1 VWHAWGDQM
10 AGALSE
16 AGQALHDRALI
27 RSAVAEA
34 GAFIPHVLAQGGG
47 EGGWT
52 PAPSDRSQIA
62 YGADAL
68 LQNLLRTA
76 RASGRRSFSRL
87 AGIAAAWY
95 FGNNPAG
102 RRIYDRATGRTFDG
116 IEADGKLN
124 PNSGAESTIHG
135 LLSMI
140 ALDGRPRVR
149 TMALRARR
157 AARESWRLLEAESGV
172 LSGAAELIEPQETAT
187 DEGAFSGNGY
197 VRLAPG
203 GALTLRVRLAHR
215 RRFRAL
221 PAFWRQAPLRALG
234 TVYRFG
240 GKSFGDVWQGGA
252 GPRGVTPEPGYL
264 DDRGRGLPV
273 DFDALLLEP
282 EIERL
287 LLSAGG
293 ATHGI
298 LRSAAPTRRL
308 VRLRLGPGLYR
319 AFAYDARGR
328 LRERATGSAGRLAA
342 PVVPG
347 GFTYLLGARRAG

>member
-1 VWHAWGDQM
+1 
-10 AGALSE
+10 
-16 AGQALHDRALI
+16 
-27 RSAVAEA
+27 
-34 GAFIPHVLAQGGG
+34 
-47 EGGWT
+47 
-52 PAPSDRSQIA
+52 
-62 YGADAL
+62 
-68 LQNLLRTA
+68 
-76 RASGRRSFSRL
+76 
-87 AGIAAAWY
+87 
-95 FGNNPAG
+95 
-102 RRIYDRATGRTFDG
+102 
-116 IEADGKLN
+116 
-124 PNSGAESTIHG
+124 
-135 LLSMI
+135 MI

-149 TMALRARR
+149 TMGLRARR

-172 LSGAAELIEPQETAT
+172 LSGAAELIEPQETDT
-187 DEGAFSGNGY
+187 GEGAFSGSGY

-215 RRFRAL
+215 RRFRL
-221 PAFWRQAPLRALG
+221 LSAFWRTQAPLRALG
-234 TVYRFG
+234 TVYRSG

-264 DDRGRGLPV
+264 DVQASSGAVVLPTSPVEISASYRGRGLPV

-287 LLSAGG
+287 LLSGGG